1 MELTDDIEPITK
13 DTAKGLAKAF
23 ADFAH
28 SCALAEHALQYLI
41 CEILGRE
48 KGKAY
53 DAYLHANATRNIAK
67 HKYKLSKWYNR
78 LYYKRKYFNALIE
91 TRNAYHNY
99 IELKRKFEHAYTMFK
114 NNFLRQ

>member
-1 MELTDDIEPITK
+1 MELTDDIGPITK
-13 DTAKGLAKAF
+13 DTAKELAKVF

-28 SCALAEHALQYLI
+28 SCALAEHTLQYLV

-53 DAYLHANATRNIAK
+53 CVYLYANATRNIAK
-67 HKYKLSKWYNR
+67 HKYRLSKWYNSW
-78 LYYKRKYFNALIE
+78 YYKKKYFIALTE

-99 IELKRKFEHAYTMFK
+99 IELKRKFEHAYTIFY